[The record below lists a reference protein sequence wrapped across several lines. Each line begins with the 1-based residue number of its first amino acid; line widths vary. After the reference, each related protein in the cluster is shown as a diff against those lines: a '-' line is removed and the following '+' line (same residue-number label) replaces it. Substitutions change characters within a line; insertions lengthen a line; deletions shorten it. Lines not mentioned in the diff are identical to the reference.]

1 MDAWRTAV
9 VEEAK
14 TWLGTPW
21 VHRARIKG
29 AGVDCAQ
36 FLIGAYVGAGV
47 IEAFDTGDYPPDWM
61 MHREEERFLGW
72 IDRYMIPTFAALP
85 ADVAIWKFG
94 RCFSHAAIVIEW
106 PVVIH
111 SFRKERGVVWG
122 NALLGDLSRHEMQL
136 YTKRLTP

>member
-1 MDAWRTAV
+1 
-9 VEEAK
+9 
-14 TWLGTPW
+14 

-36 FLIGAYVGAGV
+36 FLIGAYAGAGV

-61 MHREEERFLGW
+61 MHREEERFLAW
-72 IDRYMIPTFAALP
+72 IDRYMIPTPAALP
-85 ADVAIWKFG
+85 GDVAIWKFG

-136 YTKRLTP
+136 YTKRSAP